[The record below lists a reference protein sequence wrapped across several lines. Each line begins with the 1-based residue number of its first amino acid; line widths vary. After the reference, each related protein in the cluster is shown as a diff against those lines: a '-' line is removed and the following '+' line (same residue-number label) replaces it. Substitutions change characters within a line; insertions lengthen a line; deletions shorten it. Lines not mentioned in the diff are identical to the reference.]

1 MEFVVGDGVGDSGR
15 GRSWGQVGVM
25 FGKGR
30 RWKRNGGYGFVVLE
44 LDAHRGWESI
54 GGGEGK
60 VGIGRRVFEDLLM
73 E

>member
-1 MEFVVGDGVGDSGR
+1 M
-15 GRSWGQVGVM
+15 
-25 FGKGR
+25 
-30 RWKRNGGYGFVVLE
+30 VLE
-44 LDAHRGWESI
+44 LDAHHGWESI